1 MSSTLV
7 TEKKLENLTLKREV
21 RHNNSSNSAAP
32 RPTLPKE
39 EKKEEEKYEPEHATV
54 ATLLGS
60 GEGIIRMDYPSF
72 SCDLKIAEH
81 TKSRPCVS
89 GCLLFAC
96 IKVKIALCFL
106 TLILCQW
113 R

>member
-39 EKKEEEKYEPEHATV
+39 EKKEEKYELEHATV